1 MQPNFEGRH
10 FRQLLQAVDSN
21 NDEHVDRQEF
31 VMVLQGLKMSMLLN
45 EEMAE
50 LTRKMLIPDD
60 EELRKVK
67 VNISVMDYSPHTVSY
82 SLFYILPPA
91 CPNLI
96 ERPNICDETC
106 CALNRSVTARILCP
120 TTA

>member
-1 MQPNFEGRH
+1 
-10 FRQLLQAVDSN
+10 
-21 NDEHVDRQEF
+21 
-31 VMVLQGLKMSMLLN
+31 MVLQGLKMSMLLDADMARKTREMLLPEN
-45 EEMAE
+45 E
-50 LTRKMLIPDD
+50 D
-60 EELRKVK
+60 LRKLK
-67 VNISVMDYSPHTVSY
+67 VNISVIDYSPHTVSY